1 MVPKTKAF
9 ILNFNFNIEVNRPF
23 NTENRFFLSLLIN
36 DMSGIFIIRSI
47 TIQNPLY
54 HSKDY
59 FLYKIKIA
67 KFRLYL
73 CSSLLC
79 PSTWRLVPGVPC
91 VPRHPSLSLCV
102 VTITSASFMIKVSSS
117 IKGIIISLNIININ
131 LSNRQVFD

>member
-1 MVPKTKAF
+1 MRPRDYEKKMQVLLKQYRNCQTR

-59 FLYKIKIA
+59 FL
-67 KFRLYL
+67 
-73 CSSLLC
+73 
-79 PSTWRLVPGVPC
+79 
-91 VPRHPSLSLCV
+91 
-102 VTITSASFMIKVSSS
+102 
-117 IKGIIISLNIININ
+117 
-131 LSNRQVFD
+131 